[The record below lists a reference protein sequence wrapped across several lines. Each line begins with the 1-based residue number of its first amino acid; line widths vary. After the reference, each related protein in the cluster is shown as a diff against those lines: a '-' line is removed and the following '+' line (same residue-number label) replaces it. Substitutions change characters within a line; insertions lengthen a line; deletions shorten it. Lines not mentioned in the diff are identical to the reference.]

1 MLERH
6 RRELDLL
13 KAEIETIQTTEQ
25 AICLLCSEQKIEEMD
40 RDIAKLEESK
50 QKWMYEL
57 EISTKKR
64 SSFYDKKSDFEKETI
79 QAFQ

>member
-1 MLERH
+1 
-6 RRELDLL
+6 
-13 KAEIETIQTTEQ
+13 
-25 AICLLCSEQKIEEMD
+25 MD